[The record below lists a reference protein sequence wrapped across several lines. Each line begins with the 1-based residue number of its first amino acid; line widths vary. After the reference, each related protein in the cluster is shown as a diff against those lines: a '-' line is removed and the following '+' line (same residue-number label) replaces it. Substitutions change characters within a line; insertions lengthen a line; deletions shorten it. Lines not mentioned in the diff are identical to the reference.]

1 MIRIENKFIQAD
13 IAAMGGELIE
23 LKRKGGINVL
33 WKKDD
38 SIWNRTS
45 PNLFPIV
52 GRLIDDSYNYKNQKY
67 HMSQHGFARDQVFE
81 VIKEEA
87 DEVQLLLRSSTQTKI
102 QYPFEFEFMVTYRL
116 ILNSIEVSFQ
126 TRNFNPHS
134 MPYSVGGHPGFAI
147 QGDLTEYQLDFQQS
161 MLLDRSILDGTFYS
175 GKLEQ
180 MEINKVLSLENELF
194 ENDSLVFK
202 SPPFS
207 AVTLTHKIQ
216 GPIVT
221 LSSNSWGA
229 VGFWTKPFA
238 PFFCIEPWWGWADH
252 LNSTGDLEKKMG
264 VHLLPPNQLESVSYT
279 IELH

>member
-1 MIRIENKFIQAD
+1 MIRIENNFIHAE
-13 IAAMGGELIE
+13 IAPMGAELIV
-23 LKRKGGINVL
+23 LKRQEFPNVL

-52 GRLIDDSYNYKNQKY
+52 GRLIDDSFNFRGQKFQ
-67 HMSQHGFARDQVFE
+67 MNQHGFARDCVFE
-81 VIKEEA
+81 VIKKER
-87 DEVQLLLRSSTQTKI
+87 DEVRLLLRSSAQTKI
-102 QYPFEFEFMVTYRL
+102 QYPFEFEFIVTYRL

-194 ENDSLVFK
+194 EKDALVFK
-202 SPPFS
+202 SPPF
-207 AVTLTHKIQ
+207 
-216 GPIVT
+216 
-221 LSSNSWGA
+221 
-229 VGFWTKPFA
+229 
-238 PFFCIEPWWGWADH
+238 
-252 LNSTGDLEKKMG
+252 
-264 VHLLPPNQLESVSYT
+264 
-279 IELH
+279 

>member
-1 MIRIENKFIQAD
+1 MIRIENNFIHAE
-13 IAAMGGELIE
+13 IAPMGAELIV
-23 LKRKGGINVL
+23 LKRQGFPNVL

-52 GRLIDDSYNYKNQKY
+52 GRLIDDSFNFRGQKFQ
-67 HMSQHGFARDQVFE
+67 MNQHGFARDCVFE
-81 VIKEEA
+81 VIKKER
-87 DEVQLLLRSSTQTKI
+87 DEVRLLLRSSAQTKI

-180 MEINKVLSLENELF
+180 MEINKVLSLENDLF
-194 ENDSLVFK
+194 ENDALVFK

-207 AVTLTHKIQ
+207 VVTLTHKIQ

-221 LSSNSWGA
+221 LSSNTWGA

>member
-1 MIRIENKFIQAD
+1 MIRIENNFIHAE
-13 IAAMGGELIE
+13 IAPMGAELIV
-23 LKRKGGINVL
+23 LKCKGAPNVL

-52 GRLIDDSYNYKNQKY
+52 GRLIDDSFTFKGQKFQ
-67 HMSQHGFARDQVFE
+67 MNQHGFARDQVFE

-87 DEVQLLLRSSTQTKI
+87 DEVQLLLRSSAQTKG
-102 QYPFEFEFMVTYRL
+102 QYPFDFEFIVTYRL

-126 TRNFNPHS
+126 TSNLNS
-134 MPYSVGGHPGFAI
+134 QIMPYSVGGHPGFAI

-161 MLLDRSILDGTFYS
+161 MRLERSFLEGPFYS
-175 GKLEQ
+175 GKLEK
-180 MEINKVLSLENELF
+180 MEINNELSLDNGLF
-194 ENDSLVFK
+194 ENDALVFK

-221 LSSNSWGA
+221 LSSNTWGA

-264 VHLLPPNQLESVSYT
+264 VHLLQPNQLESVSFT